1 MENNLNI
8 LNNTPSLN
16 EDALD
21 IVSEYYK
28 ESEKDNNIL
37 GNIDNTTDIIDNI
50 SDGENRLATFLEND
64 SEGYD
69 VSEDKVEECT
79 ALVTVKERRIM
90 TMQTMFKRSIKVT
103 IKSFLI
109 SLSLSFLNFFI

>member
-28 ESEKDNNIL
+28 ESEINNDVL
-37 GNIDNTTDIIDNI
+37 EDVNNSNDIIDN
-50 SDGENRLATFLEND
+50 SSTENRLASFLKNT
-64 SEGYD
+64 SEED
-69 VSEDKVEECT
+69 ISQDKVEECT